1 MANWTYFTKGSL
13 FIIFHISV
21 VLILSQ
27 LALRTFLFAKSNSLI
42 AYIYCIALC
51 NLVHFYFCDAILVI
65 LYTNAYMYSIV
76 LRYPTYSKRTND
88 LYLQTENPNNVS
100 TRVWWKRKWLNT
112 RQSDV
117 NHLSWKLIRDFFS
130 DFKIEL

>member
-1 MANWTYFTKGSL
+1 MNLFYQRKSIYYISYFCS
-13 FIIFHISV
+13 INIEPM
-21 VLILSQ
+21 Q

-51 NLVHFYFCDAILVI
+51 NLVHFYFCDAILLI

-76 LRYPTYSKRTND
+76 LLYPTYSKRTND